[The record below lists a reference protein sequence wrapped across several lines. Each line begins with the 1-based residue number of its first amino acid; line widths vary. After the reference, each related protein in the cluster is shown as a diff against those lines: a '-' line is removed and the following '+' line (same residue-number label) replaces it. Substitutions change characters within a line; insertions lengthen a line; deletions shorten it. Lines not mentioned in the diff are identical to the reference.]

1 MHKRKNILYSA
12 ALLLVLGMASCRVSA
27 PPSLPAGKPLPE
39 QFPGSSDT
47 VSSGE
52 TPWKQFYHDQLL
64 KDLVDTVL
72 LNNPDQV
79 LALQRVEIMNQQVLQ
94 RKAAFLPSVN
104 AVLSAGLDR
113 YGDYTL
119 NGVGNFDTNLSPN
132 INKDQKI
139 PGPTPDLFLG
149 LRSQWEIDLW
159 GRLKSQKQAAV
170 ARFMAAEKGRQ
181 FITTQLV
188 AQVALLYYELIAFDN
203 ELEIVRKNMEL
214 QARALEVVKIQKM
227 GGRATELAVQQFE
240 AQLFRTQAME
250 LVMKQQIVA
259 IENELNF
266 LAGRYQAKIER
277 SRQLL
282 HTPAPALIP
291 AGIPSKSLLNRPD
304 VQEAEWML
312 VAARADINA
321 VRAAFMPALTISPY
335 AGLNSFNAARW
346 ISPESAALGILG
358 GLTAP
363 VLNRRQL
370 KSDYKIAASNQLSAF
385 AIYQKTMLG
394 AYAEISTQI
403 NGWRNLRQ
411 QFDLKEKEF
420 MVLSSAVQTA
430 NDLYLGGYA
439 NYLEVITA
447 QKGVLDA
454 ELELVTIRLKMLQT
468 KVDLYRSLGGGW
480 KM

>member
-1 MHKRKNILYSA
+1 MHKRSNILTIF
-12 ALLLVLGMASCRVSA
+12 ALLLAFGFASCKVAA
-27 PPSLPAGKPLPE
+27 PPALPAEKNLPD

-52 TPWKQFYHDQLL
+52 MSWKEFYHDQML

-72 LNNPDQV
+72 LNNPDQI
-79 LALQRVEIMNQQVLQ
+79 LALQRVEVLNQQVIQ
-94 RKAAFLPSVN
+94 RRAAFLPSVN

-149 LRSQWEIDLW
+149 LRSQWEIDIW
-159 GRLKSQKQAAV
+159 GKLKFQKQAAM

-181 FITTQLV
+181 FVTTQLV
-188 AQVALLYYELIAFDN
+188 AQVALLYYELVAFDN
-203 ELEIVRKNMEL
+203 ELEIVRKNIAL
-214 QARALEVVKIQKM
+214 QTRALEVVQIQKM
-227 GGRATELAVQQFE
+227 GGRATELAVQQFQ
-240 AQLFRTQAME
+240 AQLYRTQAME
-250 LVMKQQIVA
+250 LVMQQQIIA
-259 IENELNF
+259 LENELNF
-266 LAGRYQAKIER
+266 LAGRYQAKIVR
-277 SRQLL
+277 TRQLL
-282 HTPAPALIP
+282 HAPAPTLIP
-291 AGIPSKSLLNRPD
+291 AGIPSKALLYRPD

-312 VAARADINA
+312 AAAKADIKA
-321 VRAAFMPALTISPY
+321 VRAAFLPALTITPY
-335 AGLNSFNAARW
+335 AGLNSFNAAKW

-363 VLNRRQL
+363 VMNRRQL
-370 KSDYKIAASNQLSAF
+370 KSDYNIAGSQQLAAF
-385 AIYQKTMLG
+385 AVYQRTMLG

-454 ELELVTIRLKMLQT
+454 ELELVTTRLKMLQT
-468 KVDLYRSLGGGW
+468 KVELYRSLGGGW
-480 KM
+480 R